1 MFYPAD
7 PAALRREVDD
17 YLSAA
22 PRPSGPAPRIVIV
35 PHAGLVYSGPVA
47 ATAYAT
53 LRAVRNRIQR
63 VVLIGPS
70 HRVWFKGLA
79 LPQADAFETPL
90 GRIPVDAEARDSLR
104 GVPGVV
110 ISDRPHESEH
120 SLEVQLPFLQSV
132 LDEFRLLPIVAGD
145 AAPALVADVLGRV
158 WGGAETLIVVST
170 DLSHYHPY
178 AEARRLDE
186 RTSRRILALDGGL
199 TGEQACGCVAVNGL
213 LHLAR
218 GRGLCA
224 EQLDLRSSGDTAGDR
239 SQVVGYAAFAFH
251 EPDSAVT

>member
-7 PAALRREVDD
+7 PAALRRDVEG
-17 YLSAA
+17 YLSTA
-22 PRPSGPAPRIVIV
+22 PPPPGPAPRIVIV
-35 PHAGLVYSGPVA
+35 PHAGFVYSGPIA

-53 LRAVRNRIQR
+53 LRAARNRVQR

-90 GRIPVDAEARDSLR
+90 GRIAVDAAARESLR
-104 GVPGVV
+104 SVPGVV

-132 LDEFRLLPIVAGD
+132 LGEFRLLPIAVGD
-145 AAPALVADVLGRV
+145 AAPAVVADVLGRV

-178 AEARRLDE
+178 AEARRRDE
-186 RTSRRILALDGGL
+186 RTSRRILALDGRL
-199 TGEQACGCVAVNGL
+199 TGEEACGCVAVNGL

-218 GRGLCA
+218 GRGLRA
-224 EQLDLRSSGDTAGDR
+224 EQLDLRNSGDTAGDR

-251 EPDSAVT
+251 ETDSAVT